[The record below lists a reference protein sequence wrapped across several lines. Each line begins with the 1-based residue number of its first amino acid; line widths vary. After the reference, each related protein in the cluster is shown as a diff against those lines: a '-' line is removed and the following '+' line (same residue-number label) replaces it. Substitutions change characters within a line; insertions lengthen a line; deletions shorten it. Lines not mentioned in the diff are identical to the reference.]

1 MCLKSPSHG
10 RVGISNKVAV
20 DLKIAN
26 TMQLRGIWV
35 ALFEMSGP
43 CVSPSLVMKKT
54 SKNISSPQTLSADRN
69 MNVCSNTRDQIVPLL
84 IARRALFML

>member
-1 MCLKSPSHG
+1 MYCEMQVDVPEAPESWTM
-10 RVGISNKVAV
+10 GIGKKVAI

-35 ALFEMSGP
+35 ALFDMGGP

-54 SKNISSPQTLSADRN
+54 PKKS
-69 MNVCSNTRDQIVPLL
+69 
-84 IARRALFML
+84 RAPGY

>member
-1 MCLKSPSHG
+1 MCCEMYIEVPEEPESWPM
-10 RVGISNKVAV
+10 GIGKEVAV

-35 ALFEMSGP
+35 ALFEMGGP

-54 SKNISSPQTLSADRN
+54 SKIL
-69 MNVCSNTRDQIVPLL
+69 
-84 IARRALFML
+84 RAPRYRQREKRMCVRILVTK